1 MSFLSSIF
9 SIFTGGSTT
18 WSLELADDEGTG
30 GDDTGVSDNDGTLG
44 GGEEW
49 GEACGEGGEG
59 AGRFEGEV
67 G

>member
-18 WSLELADDEGTG
+18 WSLDLADDEGTG
-30 GDDTGVSDNDGTLG
+30 GDDTGVSDNDRPL

-49 GEACGEGGEG
+49 GEGCGVGEEG

-67 G
+67 V

>member
-9 SIFTGGSTT
+9 SIFTGGSNT
-18 WSLELADDEGTG
+18 WSLALAGEESTG

-49 GEACGEGGEG
+49 GEVSGEGEEG
-59 AGRFEGEV
+59 AGRLEGEV

>member
-18 WSLELADDEGTG
+18 WSLGLAGDESTG
-30 GDDTGVSDNDGTLG
+30 GDDIGVSDNDGTLG

-49 GEACGEGGEG
+49 GEACGEGEEG
-59 AGRFEGEV
+59 AGRLDGEV
-67 G
+67 V

>member
-9 SIFTGGSTT
+9 SIFTGGSNT
-18 WSLELADDEGTG
+18 WSLALAGEESTG
-30 GDDTGVSDNDGTLG
+30 GDDTGVSDNDGTLVR
-44 GGEEW
+44 GEER
-49 GEACGEGGEG
+49 GEACGEGEEG

>member
-18 WSLELADDEGTG
+18 WSLGLVGDESTG
-30 GDDTGVSDNDGTLG
+30 GDDTGMSDGILS